1 MADIFNIYM
10 KQPVEYHL
18 PELEDQKEKKCG
30 SQCMYCLCCH
40 RKTCD
45 TPIRTASPCAY
56 HKGEASSALCNL
68 ILFRCFLTHTSVIN
82 IVM

>member
-1 MADIFNIYM
+1 
-10 KQPVEYHL
+10 
-18 PELEDQKEKKCG
+18 
-30 SQCMYCLCCH
+30 MYCLCCH
-40 RKTCD
+40 RKTYD